1 MTSLALTPKRKRC
14 SSCNQAKGSSAF
26 IKSGE
31 VCTKCRNGA
40 TNPRALKSS
49 GWSCFSTQTGTPQRS
64 ILQSPQ
70 RPMSEDSSLNGAL
83 LSEDEA
89 IAAISTE
96 SRERSTSEP
105 LESNLAHRSSEIETK
120 SEIDHKIDLILE
132 STLEV
137 EKKQTTQV
145 DLLRDEMQKVVLH
158 LVEKSEEEKEEY
170 IDRLANA
177 ADEKFDLITQTISD
191 LRHQVASQA
200 TMIREAFEQEL
211 QIKEAQWLKQLEL
224 QEAAWC
230 TKLGEIQTVS
240 NDLIAKG
247 QKEWQ
252 EHRDAEKQ
260 EFQDRLRSKRASAE
274 LEQQRFQQRL
284 LEEREASRHWFQE
297 QTQKL
302 EDRFDIERQS
312 WIAAQGRSE
321 KVICTQIELLRSELN
336 RGSLSVSAE
345 TYRGPPASPSYAK
358 APSTIEAV
366 RGPSPIEGDHSPSR
380 YTKDNAARVD
390 GHTQK
395 GPPSV
400 SFPSRPASPF
410 SGAPGVYPPSR
421 PASPFPATPKISLHI
436 RPPSPFAGVP
446 VSPRVAADSDDRSR
460 SERESSRAA
469 VRRHSLASN
478 ETPGAGNPVTEA
490 SRPSTPYAD
499 LESPKITARMEPP
512 KVRAPMVKP
521 PMIKIAVRPPVPPQ
535 SQ

>member
-1 MTSLALTPKRKRC
+1 M
-14 SSCNQAKGSSAF
+14 
-26 IKSGE
+26 
-31 VCTKCRNGA
+31 CTKCRNGA
-40 TNPRALKSS
+40 TNPRTLKSS

-96 SRERSTSEP
+96 SRGRSTSEP
-105 LESNLAHRSSEIETK
+105 LESNLSHRSSEIETK

-170 IDRLANA
+170 IDRLTNT
-177 ADEKFDLITQTISD
+177 ADEKFDRVTQTILD

-240 NDLIAKG
+240 NDLVT
-247 QKEWQ
+247 QSRKEWL
-252 EHRDAEKQ
+252 ERCDAEKQ
-260 EFQDRLRSKRASAE
+260 EFQHRLRSEKESAE
-274 LEQQRFQQRL
+274 LERQRFQQNL
-284 LEEREASRHWFQE
+284 VEERQASRQWFQE
-297 QTQKL
+297 QIQRL
-302 EDRFDIERQS
+302 EDRFYMERQT
-312 WIAAQGRSE
+312 WVTAQGRSE
-321 KVICTQIELLRSELN
+321 KVIYTQIELLRGELS
-336 RGSLSVSAE
+336 RGTLSLSAE
-345 TYRGPPASPSYAK
+345 TYRGPPVSPSHIQ
-358 APSTIEAV
+358 APIAITTGDGV
-366 RGPSPIEGDHSPSR
+366 RGSSPIEGDYSPSP
-380 YTKDNAARVD
+380 YTKDNTPRAD
-390 GHTQK
+390 LNTQK
-395 GPPSV
+395 GLPSV
-400 SFPSRPASPF
+400 SLPSRPASPF
-410 SGAPGVYPPSR
+410 HGAPGVYPPSR
-421 PASPFPATPKISLHI
+421 PASPFPATPKISLHV

-446 VSPRVAADSDDRSR
+446 VSPRVPPDG
-460 SERESSRAA
+460 
-469 VRRHSLASN
+469 VRRNSLSYN
-478 ETPGAGNPVTEA
+478 ETPVAEA

-499 LESPKITARMEPP
+499 LESPKVTPRLEPP

-521 PMIKIAVRPPVPPQ
+521 PTIKIAVRPPVPP
-535 SQ
+535 SH

>member
-1 MTSLALTPKRKRC
+1 
-14 SSCNQAKGSSAF
+14 
-26 IKSGE
+26 
-31 VCTKCRNGA
+31 
-40 TNPRALKSS
+40 
-49 GWSCFSTQTGTPQRS
+49 
-64 ILQSPQ
+64 
-70 RPMSEDSSLNGAL
+70 MSEDSSLNGAL

-96 SRERSTSEP
+96 SRGRSTSEP

-170 IDRLANA
+170 IDRLTNT
-177 ADEKFDLITQTISD
+177 ADEKFDRITQVILD

-200 TMIREAFEQEL
+200 TMIREAAEQEL

-224 QEAAWC
+224 QQATWC
-230 TKLGEIQTVS
+230 TKLGEIQTAS

-260 EFQDRLRSKRASAE
+260 EFQDRLRSERASAE

-284 LEEREASRHWFQE
+284 LEEREASRRWFQE

-312 WIAAQGRSE
+312 WVTAQGRSE
-321 KVICTQIELLRSELN
+321 KVIYTQIELLRGELN
-336 RGSLSVSAE
+336 RGTLSVSAE
-345 TYRGPPASPSYAK
+345 TYRGPPGSPSHIQ
-358 APSTIEAV
+358 APIAITTGDGV
-366 RGPSPIEGDHSPSR
+366 RGSSPIEGDYSPSP
-380 YTKDNAARVD
+380 YTKDNTSRAD
-390 GHTQK
+390 LNTQK

-400 SFPSRPASPF
+400 SL
-410 SGAPGVYPPSR
+410 PSR
-421 PASPFPATPKISLHI
+421 PASPFPGTPKIALHI
-436 RPPSPFAGVP
+436 RPSSPFAGVP
-446 VSPRVAADSDDRSR
+446 VSPRVPPDG
-460 SERESSRAA
+460 
-469 VRRHSLASN
+469 VRRNSLSYN
-478 ETPGAGNPVTEA
+478 ETSSTGNPVTAE
-490 SRPSTPYAD
+490 SRPSTPYAE
-499 LESPKITARMEPP
+499 LESPKITPRVEPP

-521 PMIKIAVRPPVPPQ
+521 PTIKIAVRPPVPPP
-535 SQ
+535 SH